1 MKLRVKDVFL
11 PTAVLFLIC
20 VIVAAALSGTNLLTK
35 DKIAEQAAQKAEES
49 RKLALSDADTF
60 EPANESAENEYY
72 VGKSGSEIVG
82 YVFETSAKGYGGD
95 VDVMTG
101 ISLDGKITGVI
112 LLDHEETPGLGANA
126 EKEEFRAQF
135 LQDVPD
141 TLLKLV
147 KYQEPKPGEVE
158 AMTGASMTS
167 RAVMNAVN
175 EAIGQYRSISERGS

>member
-1 MKLRVKDVFL
+1 MKLRAKDVLL

-20 VIVAAALSGTNLLTK
+20 VIVAAALAGTNLLTK
-35 DKIAEQAAQKAEES
+35 DKIAEQAALKAEES
-49 RKLALSDADTF
+49 RKLALIDADSF
-60 EPANESAENEYY
+60 EPAAENEYY
-72 VGKSGSEIVG
+72 VGKSGGKIVG

-101 ISLDGKITGVI
+101 ISTDGKITGVI

-126 EKEEFRAQF
+126 EKEDFRAQF
-135 LQDVPD
+135 LQDVPE

-147 KYQEPKPGEVE
+147 KYQAPQPGEVE

-167 RAVMNAVN
+167 RAVTDAVN
-175 EAIGQYRSISERGS
+175 QAVSQYRKIQGGGD

>member
-1 MKLRVKDVFL
+1 MKLRAKDVFL

-20 VIVAAALSGTNLLTK
+20 VIVAAALAGTNLLTK
-35 DKIAEQAAQKAEES
+35 DKIAEQAAKKAEES
-49 RKLALSDADTF
+49 RKLALSAADSF
-60 EPANESAENEYY
+60 EPAAEQEYY
-72 VGKSGSEIVG
+72 VGKAGGETVG

-101 ISLDGKITGVI
+101 ISAEGKITGVI

-126 EKEEFRAQF
+126 EKEDFRAQF
-135 LQDVPD
+135 LQDVPE

-147 KYQEPKPGEVE
+147 KYQAPQPGEVE

-167 RAVMNAVN
+167 RAVTEAVN
-175 EAIGQYRSISERGS
+175 EAIRQYQNIAEGGE

>member
-1 MKLRVKDVFL
+1 MKLRAKDVLF

-20 VIVAAALSGTNLLTK
+20 VIVAAALAGTNLLTK
-35 DKIAEQAAQKAEES
+35 DKIAEQALVKAEES
-49 RKLALSDADTF
+49 RKLALSTADSF
-60 EPANESAENEYY
+60 EPVTEDGCY
-72 VGKSGSEIVG
+72 VGKSGGEIVG

-135 LQDVPD
+135 LQDVPE
-141 TLLKLV
+141 TVLKLV
-147 KYQEPKPGEVE
+147 KYQAPQPGEVE

-175 EAIGQYRSISERGS
+175 EAIAQYRSITKGGA

>member
-1 MKLRVKDVFL
+1 MKLHAKDIL
-11 PTAVLFLIC
+11 RPTAVLFLIC
-20 VIVAAALSGTNLLTK
+20 VIVAAALAGTNLLTK
-35 DKIAEQAAQKAEES
+35 DKIAEQAAEKAEKS
-49 RKLALSDADTF
+49 RKLALSAADTF
-60 EPANESAENEYY
+60 TPVDGYDCY
-72 VGKSGSEIVG
+72 VGTSGNEIVG

-101 ISLDGKITGVI
+101 ISLEGKITGVI

-135 LQDVPD
+135 LQDVPE

-147 KYQEPKPGEVE
+147 KYQAPQPGEVE

-175 EAIGQYRSISERGS
+175 EAIQQYHSILKGGA

>member
-1 MKLRVKDVFL
+1 MKLRAKDIFL

-35 DKIAEQAAQKAEES
+35 DKIAEQAALKAEES
-49 RKLALSDADTF
+49 RKLALSAADSF
-60 EPANESAENEYY
+60 EPVNAGTENEYY
-72 VGKSGSEIVG
+72 VGKSGSDIAG

-95 VDVMTG
+95 VEVMTG
-101 ISLDGKITGVI
+101 ISRDGKITGVI

-135 LQDVPD
+135 LQDVPE

-147 KYQEPKPGEVE
+147 KYQAPQPGEVE

-175 EAIGQYRSISERGS
+175 EAIQQYRNIPEGDK

>member
-1 MKLRVKDVFL
+1 MKLLVKDVLL

-20 VIVAAALSGTNLLTK
+20 VIVAAALAGTNLLTK
-35 DKIAEQAAQKAEES
+35 DKIADQAAKKAEES
-49 RKLALSDADTF
+49 RKLALSVADTF
-60 EPANESAENEYY
+60 EPAAENEYY
-72 VGKSGSEIVG
+72 VGKTGNDIVG

-101 ISLDGKITGVI
+101 ISTDGKITGVI

-135 LQDVPD
+135 LQDVPE
-141 TLLKLV
+141 TVLMLV
-147 KYQEPKPGEVE
+147 KYQAPQPGEVE

-167 RAVMNAVN
+167 RAVTEAVN
-175 EAIGQYRSISERGS
+175 EAIRQYKKITGKGD